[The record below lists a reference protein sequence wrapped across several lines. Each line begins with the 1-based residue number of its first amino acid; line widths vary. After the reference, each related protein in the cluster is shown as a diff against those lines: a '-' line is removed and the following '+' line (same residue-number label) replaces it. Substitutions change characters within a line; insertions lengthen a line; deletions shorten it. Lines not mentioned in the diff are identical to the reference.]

1 MFCIFRINFDITT
14 KLLVMKKFS
23 FFFSIIMLLFSIV
36 GSSQKTPIDSL
47 KFFTDEDIIEMT
59 LTTDI
64 RGLQRQK
71 GDDVFQDGTVK
82 MKFPDNIEVTEK
94 VAVGARG
101 KFRREN
107 CRIPPMMINFRSPG
121 SSLNNLG
128 KLKLVISCGQKSGDE
143 ELLFKE
149 FLIYK
154 IYNLLENKSFRVR
167 LLKVNYEDGSGKNK
181 PFTQHA
187 FLIEDDG
194 EMARRNGCKKKD
206 HPPYMTESTD
216 RELMTMVSI
225 FEYFIG
231 NTDWSVPNNHNI
243 KLIFDRKNDAAL
255 PFAVPYDFDYCG
267 LVDASYA
274 IPNEVIGTE
283 KVTERVFRGF
293 PRTMEEIQTI
303 LNVFKNKKESIF
315 KLINNFTLLDE
326 RVRKVMVNYLEDF
339 YTTIQSSSQV
349 KSIFIDNARRN

>member
-1 MFCIFRINFDITT
+1 
-14 KLLVMKKFS
+14 MKKLI
-23 FFFSIIMLLFSIV
+23 FFFTTIALLHSFAGIA
-36 GSSQKTPIDSL
+36 QKTPIDSL
-47 KFFTDEDIIEMT
+47 KFFTDEDVLEMT
-59 LTTDI
+59 LSTDI
-64 RGLQRQK
+64 RGLQKQK

-82 MKFPDNIEVTEK
+82 MQFMDKTDVTEK

-101 KFRREN
+101 KFRRDF
-107 CRIPPMMINFRSPG
+107 CRIPPIMINFRTPG

-128 KLKLVISCGQKSGDE
+128 KLKLVISCGPKSGDE
-143 ELLFKE
+143 DLLFKE
-149 FLIYK
+149 YLIYK
-154 IYNLLENKSFRVR
+154 IYNILENKSFRVR
-167 LLKVNYEDGSGKNK
+167 LVNVNYEDASGKNK

-255 PFAVPYDFDYCG
+255 PFPVAYDFDYCG

-283 KVTERVFRGF
+283 KVTERVYRGF
-293 PRTMEEIQTI
+293 PRTAEEIQTI
-303 LNVFKNKKESIF
+303 LNVFRNKKDSIYS
-315 KLINNFTLLDE
+315 LINNFSLLNE
-326 RVRKVMVNYLEDF
+326 KARKVMTNYLDDF
-339 YTTIQSSSQV
+339 YKTIDNSSQV
-349 KSIFIDNARRN
+349 KAIFIDNARKS

>member
-1 MFCIFRINFDITT
+1 
-14 KLLVMKKFS
+14 MKKFS
-23 FFFSIIMLLFSIV
+23 FFFCISLLFFSIT
-36 GSSQKTPIDSL
+36 SSAQKTPIDSL
-47 KFFTDEDIIEMT
+47 KFFTDDAVIEMT

-64 RGLQRQK
+64 RGLQKQK
-71 GDDVFQDGTVK
+71 GNDVFQEGTVK
-82 MKFPDNIEVTEK
+82 MQFPDKTEVTEK

-101 KFRREN
+101 NFRREY
-107 CRIPPMMINFRSPG
+107 CRIPPIMLNFRSPN

-128 KLKLVISCGQKSGDE
+128 KLKLVISCGLKSGDE

-149 FLIYK
+149 YLIYK
-154 IYNLLENKSFRVR
+154 IYNILENKSFRVR
-167 LLKVNYEDGSGKNK
+167 LLNVNYEDAGGKNK

-216 RELMTMVSI
+216 RELMTFVSI

-231 NTDWSVPNNHNI
+231 NTDWSVPNNHNV
-243 KLIFDRKNDAAL
+243 KLIFDRKNDAGL
-255 PFAVPYDFDYCG
+255 PFPVAYDFDYCG

-283 KVTERVFRGF
+283 KVTERVYRGF
-293 PRTMEEIQTI
+293 PRSPEEIQTI
-303 LNVFKNKKESIF
+303 LNVFKTKKESIYSLF
-315 KLINNFTLLDE
+315 NNFTLLSE
-326 RVRKVMVNYLEDF
+326 KARKVMTDYLEDF
-339 YTTIQSSSQV
+339 YTTIENSSRV
-349 KSIFIDNARRN
+349 KAIFIDNARKN

>member
-1 MFCIFRINFDITT
+1 
-14 KLLVMKKFS
+14 MKKFS
-23 FFFSIIMLLFSIV
+23 FFFCITLLFFSIT
-36 GSSQKTPIDSL
+36 SSAQKTPIDSL
-47 KFFTDEDIIEMT
+47 KFFSDEDVIEMT

-64 RGLQRQK
+64 RGLQKQK
-71 GDDVFQDGTVK
+71 GNDVFQEGTVK
-82 MKFPDNIEVTEK
+82 MQFPDKTEVAEK

-101 KFRREN
+101 NFRREY
-107 CRIPPMMINFRSPG
+107 CRIPPIMLNFRSPN

-128 KLKLVISCGQKSGDE
+128 KLKLVISCGLKSGDE

-149 FLIYK
+149 YLIYK
-154 IYNLLENKSFRVR
+154 IYNIFENKSFRVR
-167 LLKVNYEDGSGKNK
+167 LLNVNYEDAGGKNK

-206 HPPYMTESTD
+206 HPPYSTESTD
-216 RELMTMVSI
+216 RELMTFVSI

-255 PFAVPYDFDYCG
+255 PFPVAYDFDYCG

-274 IPNEVIGTE
+274 IPNEIIGTE
-283 KVTERVFRGF
+283 KVTERVYRGF
-293 PRTMEEIQTI
+293 PRSVEEIQTI
-303 LNVFKNKKESIF
+303 LNVFKAKKESIYS
-315 KLINNFTLLDE
+315 LINKFTLLSE
-326 RVRKVMVNYLEDF
+326 KARKVMTDYLEDF
-339 YTTIQSSSQV
+339 YTAIENSSRV
-349 KSIFIDNARRN
+349 KTIFIDNARKN

>member
-1 MFCIFRINFDITT
+1 
-14 KLLVMKKFS
+14 MKKFS
-23 FFFSIIMLLFSIV
+23 FFFCITLLFFSIT
-36 GSSQKTPIDSL
+36 SSAQKTPIDSL
-47 KFFTDEDIIEMT
+47 KFFSDEDVIEMT

-64 RGLQRQK
+64 RGLQKQK
-71 GDDVFQDGTVK
+71 GNDVFQEGTVK
-82 MKFPDNIEVTEK
+82 MQFPDKTEVTEK

-101 KFRREN
+101 NFRREY
-107 CRIPPMMINFRSPG
+107 CRIPPIMLNFRSPN

-128 KLKLVISCGQKSGDE
+128 KLKLVISCGLKSGDE

-149 FLIYK
+149 YLIYK
-154 IYNLLENKSFRVR
+154 IYNIFENKSFRVR
-167 LLKVNYEDGSGKNK
+167 LLNVNYEDAGGKNK

-206 HPPYMTESTD
+206 HPPYSTESTD
-216 RELMTMVSI
+216 RELMTFVSI

-255 PFAVPYDFDYCG
+255 PFPVAYDFDYCG

-274 IPNEVIGTE
+274 IPNEIIGTE
-283 KVTERVFRGF
+283 KVTERVYRGF
-293 PRTMEEIQTI
+293 PRSVEEIQTI
-303 LNVFKNKKESIF
+303 LNVFKAKKESIYS
-315 KLINNFTLLDE
+315 LINKFTLLSE
-326 RVRKVMVNYLEDF
+326 KARKVMTDYLEDF
-339 YTTIQSSSQV
+339 YTAIENSSRV
-349 KSIFIDNARRN
+349 KTIFIDNARKN

>member
-1 MFCIFRINFDITT
+1 
-14 KLLVMKKFS
+14 MKKFN
-23 FFFSIIMLLFSIV
+23 FFFCIILLLFSHI
-36 GSSQKTPIDSL
+36 SSAQKTIDSL
-47 KFFTDEDIIEMT
+47 KFFTDEDILEMT

-82 MKFPDNIEVTEK
+82 MKFSDKTEVAEK

-107 CRIPPMMINFRSPG
+107 CRIPPIMINFHTPG
-121 SSLNNLG
+121 SALNNLG
-128 KLKLVISCGQKSGDE
+128 KLKLVISCGPKSGDE

-149 FLIYK
+149 YLIYK
-154 IYNLLENKSFRVR
+154 IYNLLEKKSFRVR
-167 LLKVNYEDGSGKNK
+167 LLKVNYEDASGKNK

-194 EMARRNGCKKKD
+194 DLARRNGCKKKE
-206 HPPYMTESTD
+206 HPPFMTQSTD
-216 RELMTMVSI
+216 RELMTMVAV

-255 PFAVPYDFDYCG
+255 PFPVAYDFDYCG

-283 KVTERVFRGF
+283 KVTERVYRGF
-293 PRTMEEIQTI
+293 PRTLEEIQTI
-303 LNVFKNKKESIF
+303 LKVFKNKKESIYN
-315 KLINNFTLLDE
+315 LINNFTLLSE
-326 RVRKVMVNYLEDF
+326 KARKVMTNYLEDF
-339 YTTIQSSSQV
+339 YRTIDNSSQV
-349 KSIFIDNARRN
+349 KTIFIENARKS